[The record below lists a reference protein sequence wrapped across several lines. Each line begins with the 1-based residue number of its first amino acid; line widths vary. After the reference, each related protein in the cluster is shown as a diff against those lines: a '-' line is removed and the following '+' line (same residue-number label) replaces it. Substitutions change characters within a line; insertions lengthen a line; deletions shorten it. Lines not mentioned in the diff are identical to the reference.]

1 MSPWYCHA
9 SPMLARAS
17 TLLAIWTVASVLL
30 WWAQL
35 TPSLRRKLAVLA
47 SALAVV
53 FLVLAVSTEGQRES
67 PTTAV
72 FLLGTPYVTETA
84 SASASLPYYVATAAC
99 LLLGFAG
106 LAVGDELARS
116 LRRRWLLTAVALS
129 LLVTATRFSLEKVA
143 APASWTQAVGVTW
156 MAPVVGAFFAWGLRA
171 EGKGFLPLVKA
182 LALYAL
188 AVRGAI
194 AALMVVASRLRL
206 GSHYDVSALV
216 LVQNPLTDRVY
227 SFEPGSLSQIVH
239 IGVLPQLLVWP
250 VYTVLS
256 GLLGAAVVRFVEAA
270 WRRHGLPPMPP
281 PVPVVP
287 AGQD

>member
-1 MSPWYCHA
+1 
-9 SPMLARAS
+9 MLTRAS

-35 TPSLRRKLAVLA
+35 TPPRRRSLAILA
-47 SALAVV
+47 SALGVV
-53 FLVLAVSTEGQRES
+53 FLILAVNTEGLRES
-67 PTTAV
+67 PTLAV

-106 LAVGDELARS
+106 LAVGDELAGS
-116 LRRRWLLTAVALS
+116 LQRRWLLTAVAVS
-129 LLVTATRFSLEKVA
+129 LLVTAARFSLEKVA

-156 MAPVVGAFFAWGLRA
+156 MAPVVGAFFAWCLRA
-171 EGKGFLPLVKA
+171 EGKGFLALLKA

-194 AALMVVASRLRL
+194 AALMVVASTFRL

-227 SFEPGSLSQIVH
+227 RFDPGSLSQIVH
-239 IGVLPQLLVWP
+239 VAVLPQLLAWP
-250 VYTVLS
+250 VYTVLA
-256 GLLGAAVVRFVEAA
+256 GLLGAAIARLIESARGRQSLPPVP
-270 WRRHGLPPMPP
+270 PPMPVA
-281 PVPVVP
+281 PV
-287 AGQD
+287 GQD